1 MNRLETHG
9 LTVTYGNAVAVENM
23 DVSVKTGTV
32 ACILGAN
39 GAGKSSF
46 LKCLVGLVPARSGKV
61 VLDGRDI
68 TNINACEAAAR
79 GIALSPEGRR
89 LFPDLTVFENLC
101 IGGYLRRRDASFRSD
116 IDKVFGYFPR
126 LQPRVQQLAG
136 SLSGG
141 EQQMVAIGRA
151 LMSRPSLLLL
161 DEPSLGLAPLI
172 VSQLA
177 SIITTINREGLTI
190 VLVEQ
195 NARLALR
202 LSHDA
207 YVFETGRLA
216 LKGPSSELLQ
226 NPYVAELYLGDK
238 SRSEPIKHDS
248 ESAGSSLN
256 AGSRAPV

>member
-1 MNRLETHG
+1 MAL
-9 LTVTYGNAVAVENM
+9 ENM
-23 DVSVKTGTV
+23 DVSVDAGTV

-61 VLDGRDI
+61 ILDGQDV
-68 TNINACEAAAR
+68 TNLDACQAAAR

-89 LFPDLTVFENLC
+89 LFPDLTVYENLC
-101 IGGYLRRRDASFRSD
+101 VGGYLRRRDASFRSD

-126 LQPRVQQLAG
+126 LKSKVQQLAG

-151 LMSRPSLLLL
+151 LMSRPRLLLL

-177 SIITTINREGLTI
+177 TIITAINREGLTI

-202 LSHDA
+202 LSQYG

-216 LKGPSSELLQ
+216 LEGPSSELLQ
-226 NPYVAELYLGDK
+226 NPYVAELYLGGK
-238 SRSEPIKHDS
+238 APASRERTPAEP
-248 ESAGSSLN
+248 
-256 AGSRAPV
+256 